1 MVQLP
6 GPVPALREGTGRLP
20 HRFPFFPILDQRLNR
35 RGEFVRVPGLDQVS
49 RDPRHDALPDATGS
63 RTDHREPGRHRLERH
78 EPAGLG
84 RRGKHEEIGIGVQLG
99 QPLPGQEA
107 EVESERERLP
117 YGVGLGACS
126 GDAEDRGFTNRRIW
140 DEYGVH
146 APVWGYVYDRTLH
159 DLAAPFPLAAFAEPK
174 IEPEIMLGLSRAPS
188 PAMDDAALLTC
199 IDWVAHGY
207 EIVQS
212 IYPGW
217 KFAPPDAVIVD
228 GHHGALL
235 IGPRHEI
242 GAKAVEWLRTLTS
255 FEIELFCDGKLMDK
269 GHALNVLEGP
279 VSTLRYLIDLLARDP
294 DNPPLA
300 AGEIIST
307 GTLTR
312 ALPVKP
318 GETWTT
324 KLNGIALEGASLRFE

>member
-1 MVQLP
+1 MKDDVHPRL
-6 GPVPALREGTGRLP
+6 VDAALRGIAAEADAAFSAGPRQAQPFTSRYPDLTMDDAYRVTALANAMRVAKGYRPVGRK
-20 HRFPFFPILDQRLNR
+20 I
-35 RGEFVRVPGLDQVS
+35 
-49 RDPRHDALPDATGS
+49 
-63 RTDHREPGRHRLERH
+63 
-78 EPAGLG
+78 
-84 RRGKHEEIGIGVQLG
+84 
-99 QPLPGQEA
+99 
-107 EVESERERLP
+107 
-117 YGVGLGACS
+117 
-126 GDAEDRGFTNRRIW
+126 GFTNRRIW

-212 IYPGW
+212 IYPDW

-242 GAKAVEWLRTLTS
+242 GAKAAEWLRTLTS

-279 VSTLRYLIDLLARDP
+279 LSTVRYLMDLLARDP

-318 GETWTT
+318 GQTWTT
-324 KLNGIALEGASLRFE
+324 KLKGIALEDASLRFE

>member
-1 MVQLP
+1 MKDDVKQ
-6 GPVPALREGTGRLP
+6 
-20 HRFPFFPILDQRLNR
+20 D
-35 RGEFVRVPGLDQVS
+35 
-49 RDPRHDALPDATGS
+49 
-63 RTDHREPGRHRLERH
+63 
-78 EPAGLG
+78 
-84 RRGKHEEIGIGVQLG
+84 
-99 QPLPGQEA
+99 
-107 EVESERERLP
+107 
-117 YGVGLGACS
+117 GLGATALRNIAAEAAGAFNS
-126 GDAEDRGFTNRRIW
+126 GAREVQPFSGRHPSLTMDDAYRITALPNDMRVPNGYRPVGRKIGFTNRRIW

-174 IEPEIMLGLSRAPS
+174 LEPEIMLALPRAPS
-188 PAMDDAALLTC
+188 PGMEDAALLTC

-279 VSTLRYLIDLLARDP
+279 LSTIRYLMHFLA
-294 DNPPLA
+294 
-300 AGEIIST
+300 
-307 GTLTR
+307 
-312 ALPVKP
+312 
-318 GETWTT
+318 
-324 KLNGIALEGASLRFE
+324 